1 MLDKS
6 LFGDVVMDYSVL
18 AEVYE
23 RLISTPAKLEK
34 TAILADL
41 FSSTPPSLLSV
52 LPHLISGDI
61 FSEGDRELG
70 VGPGLLYN
78 AIAFVSGVRKK
89 ELENSIRVHG
99 DTGLAV
105 REIFDRKPQTT
116 LYSQKLTVEVVYESF
131 TKIAA
136 ASGKGAQDKKTKYL
150 SDLLSN
156 ATPVEAMYLV
166 RTVLSELRIGVA
178 EGLLRDAIA
187 SAFDIEKRV
196 VERAIMLSNNMG
208 LVAKTAYES
217 GGEGLGHLTV
227 AVGRPLRPMLAQSMP
242 SLEDAI
248 TGAGRAAIEVK
259 YDGARVQIHKNKE
272 EIRIFS
278 RRLEEVTNALP
289 DVVAAALSSV
299 KAETAILDGE
309 TVAVDP
315 ETRSPKPFQDILRRF
330 RRKYDVEEK
339 AAEIPFETYVF
350 DLLYADGELLI
361 DETLEVR
368 RKRLASIVKGGT
380 KNFMLADQRVTNN
393 VEKALD
399 FYNRALESGH
409 EGVMVKNMD
418 SKYIIGSRVGYMY
431 KIKPVAETLDLVIL
445 GAVWGEGKRA
455 GWLSSYY
462 LGARDELGE
471 YMEVGRVATGVT
483 EQQLADYTELLRPF
497 IEYTDGLE
505 VQLIPEIVVEVGY
518 QEIQKSA
525 KYDSGFALRFPRV
538 IRLRDDKSTEEV
550 DTLER
555 MEALYKQQGHAKL

>member
-1 MLDKS
+1 
-6 LFGDVVMDYSVL
+6 MDYSVL
-18 AEVYE
+18 AGVYE
-23 RLISTPAKLEK
+23 RLIANPSKLEK
-34 TAILADL
+34 TAILAEFL
-41 FSSTPPSLLSV
+41 SGAPASLLEI
-52 LPHLISGDI
+52 LPHLITGDI
-61 FSEGDRELG
+61 FSEWDRELG
-70 VGPGLLYN
+70 VGPGLLYS
-78 AIAFVSGVRKK
+78 AVAFVSGVNKK

-105 REIFDRKPQTT
+105 REIFERKPQTT
-116 LYSQKLTVEVVYESF
+116 LFSEKLTVEGVYESF

-136 ASGKGAQDKKTKYL
+136 ASGKGAQNKKTKIL

-156 ATPVEAMYLV
+156 AEPVEAMYLV

-187 SAFDIEKRV
+187 SAFDVEKSV
-196 VERAIMLSNNMG
+196 VERAIMLTNNMG

-217 GGEGLGHLTV
+217 GAEGLARLTV
-227 AVGRPLRPMLAQSMP
+227 QVGRPLRPMLAQSMP
-242 SLEDAI
+242 SLEEAI
-248 TGAGRAAIEVK
+248 KGAGRAAIEVK
-259 YDGARVQIHKNKE
+259 YDGARVQIHKKGG

-289 DVVAAALSSV
+289 DVVSAAK
-299 KAETAILDGE
+299 KAITAGDVILDGE

-315 ETRSPKPFQDILRRF
+315 VTRRPKPFQDILRRF
-330 RRKYDVEEK
+330 RRKYGVEEK
-339 AAEIPFETYVF
+339 AVEIPFETYIF

-368 RKRLASIVKGGT
+368 RERLASIVKAET
-380 KNFMLADQRVTNN
+380 KKFMLADQLITNN
-393 VEKALD
+393 LEEALS
-399 FYNRALESGH
+399 FYNRALEAGH
-409 EGVMVKNMD
+409 EGVMVKNLD
-418 SKYIIGSRVGYMY
+418 STYVIGSRVGYMY
-431 KIKPVAETLDLVIL
+431 KVKPIAETLDLVIL

-471 YMEVGRVATGVT
+471 FREVGRVATGVS
-483 EQQLADYTELLRPF
+483 EQQLADYTELLRPY

-505 VQLIPEIVVEVGY
+505 VRLMPKVVVEVGY
-518 QEIQKSA
+518 QEIQKSP

-538 IRLRDDKSTEEV
+538 IRLRDDKSIEEV

-555 MEALYKQQGHAKL
+555 MEELYKKQGHPAS

>member
-1 MLDKS
+1 
-6 LFGDVVMDYSVL
+6 MDYSEL
-18 AEVYE
+18 ASVYE

-34 TAILADL
+34 TAILAEFLREISPD
-41 FSSTPPSLLSV
+41 LLSIV
-52 LPHLISGDI
+52 PHLISGDI
-61 FSEGDRELG
+61 FSEWDRELG

-105 REIFDRKPQTT
+105 REIFERKPQTT
-116 LYSQKLTVEVVYESF
+116 LYSEKLTVEGVYESF

-156 ATPVEAMYLV
+156 ATPIEAMYLV

-187 SAFDIEKRV
+187 SAFEIDKKV
-196 VERAIMLSNNMG
+196 VERSIMLSNNMG
-208 LVAKTAYES
+208 LVAKTAFES
-217 GGEGLGHLTV
+217 GAEGLTTLTV
-227 AVGRPLRPMLAQSMP
+227 EVGRPLRPMLAQSMP

-248 TGAGRAAIEVK
+248 NGAGRAAIEVK
-259 YDGARVQIHKNKE
+259 YDGARVQIHKRGDV
-272 EIRIFS
+272 IRIFS

-289 DVVAAALSSV
+289 DVVAATLSAV
-299 KAETAILDGE
+299 KAKTAILDGE

-315 ETRSPKPFQDILRRF
+315 VTRRPKPFQDILRRF
-330 RRKYDVEEK
+330 RRKYGVKEM
-339 AAEIPFETYVF
+339 AVEIPFETYIF
-350 DLLYADGELLI
+350 DLLYVDGELLI

-368 RKRLASIVKGGT
+368 RKKLASIVKAET
-380 KNFMLADQRVTNN
+380 NSFMLADQLITNN
-393 VEKALD
+393 LKEALS
-399 FYNRALESGH
+399 FYNRALEAGH
-409 EGVMVKNMD
+409 EGVMVKNLD
-418 SKYIIGSRVGYMY
+418 STYVIGSRVGYMY
-431 KIKPVAETLDLVIL
+431 KVKPIAETLDLVIL

-455 GWLSSYY
+455 GWLSSYF

-471 YMEVGRVATGVT
+471 FRYVGRVATGVT
-483 EQQLADYTELLRPF
+483 EQQLADYTELLKPF

-505 VQLIPEIVVEVGY
+505 VRLMPKIVVEVGY
-518 QEIQKSA
+518 QEIQKSP

-538 IRLRDDKSTEEV
+538 IRLRDDKSIEEV

-555 MEALYKQQGHAKL
+555 MEELYKKQSAS